1 MSQLITLTAFLY
13 TETMQTEDVLNIPQL
28 IGAWFVD
35 HGIAVLLILG
45 IAALLIYFGN
55 KAIKRIIR
63 QVIRSSHFYVISAED
78 ARKRQ
83 DTLISL
89 FQVLWKVLVMVVTFF
104 LLFAE
109 IFPDVNL
116 VPIFA
121 SAGIVGVAVGF
132 GAQSIIKDFFT
143 GAFIIMENQY
153 RVGDVV
159 DINEAS
165 GTVERITIRSTV
177 IRDTD
182 GNVHF
187 IPNGSVAHV
196 INKTMG
202 YSRINLTLGV
212 APDTDVDKL
221 SALIDQIGKKIQESE
236 EWKDKLLEPP
246 HFLSIGAF
254 SDTSLDIKIT
264 AKTQPSTQWAVTGE
278 LRRRLLKAFAK
289 NGIELSHAN
298 NEA

>member
-1 MSQLITLTAFLY
+1 
-13 TETMQTEDVLNIPQL
+13 MQTNEVLNLPQL

-35 HGIAVLLILG
+35 HGIAILLILG
-45 IAALLIYFGN
+45 ISALLLYFGN
-55 KAIKRIIR
+55 KAIKHIIR
-63 QVIRSSHFYVISAED
+63 QVVRNSHFYVISAED

-89 FQVLWKVLVMVVTFF
+89 FQTIWKVVISVITFF

-109 IFPDVNL
+109 IFPEVNL

-159 DINEAS
+159 DINDAA
-165 GTVERITIRSTV
+165 GTVERVSIRSTV

-187 IPNGSVAHV
+187 VPNGSVVHV

-202 YSRINLTLGV
+202 YSRVNLTLGV
-212 APDTDVDKL
+212 APDTDIDKL
-221 SALIDQIGKKIQESE
+221 AELIDQIGKKMLESA
-236 EWKDKLLEPP
+236 EWKDKLIEPP

-254 SDTSLDIKIT
+254 SDTSLDVKVT
-264 AKTQPSTQWAVTGE
+264 AKTQPSSQWVVTGE
-278 LRRRLLKAFAK
+278 LRRRLLKSFAK

-298 NEA
+298 GDT

>member
-1 MSQLITLTAFLY
+1 
-13 TETMQTEDVLNIPQL
+13 MQTNESPNLLQT
-28 IGAWFVD
+28 IGTWFVD
-35 HGIAVLLILG
+35 HGVAILLILG
-45 IAALLIYFGN
+45 IAWLLLYFGG
-55 KAIKRIIR
+55 KLIKRVIR

-89 FQVLWKVLVMVVTFF
+89 FRTIWKVLVVVITFF
-104 LLFAE
+104 LLFTE
-109 IFPDVNL
+109 IFPQINL

-121 SAGIVGVAVGF
+121 SAGIVGVAIGF

-159 DINEAS
+159 DIEGAA

-177 IRDTD
+177 VRDSD

-187 IPNGSVAHV
+187 LPNGSVVHV

-202 YSRINLTLGV
+202 YSRVNLTLGV
-212 APDTDVDKL
+212 APDTN
-221 SALIDQIGKKIQESE
+221 IDQLAEIIDHIGGKMSEDEAWKGKI
-236 EWKDKLLEPP
+236 LEPP

-254 SDTSLDIKIT
+254 SDVSLEVKVT
-264 AKTQPSTQWAVTGE
+264 AKTQPSTQWEVTGE
-278 LRRRLLKAFAK
+278 LRRRLLKAFTK
-289 NGIELSHAN
+289 HKIELTH
-298 NEA
+298 

>member
-1 MSQLITLTAFLY
+1 
-13 TETMQTEDVLNIPQL
+13 MQTQESGNFFAVLGN
-28 IGAWFVD
+28 WFVD
-35 HGIAVLLILG
+35 HGVAILLILG
-45 IAALLIYFGN
+45 IAWLALYFGN
-55 KAIKRIIR
+55 KVIKRVIR

-89 FQVLWKVLVMVVTFF
+89 FRAIWKVVVIIVTFF
-104 LLFAE
+104 LLFTE

-116 VPIFA
+116 IPIFA

-132 GAQSIIKDFFT
+132 GAQSIVKDFIT

-153 RVGDVV
+153 RVGDIVEI
-159 DINEAS
+159 DGAT

-177 IRDTD
+177 VRDTD

-187 IPNGSVAHV
+187 LPNGSVVHV

-202 YSRINLTLGV
+202 YSRVNLTLGV
-212 APDTDVDKL
+212 APETN
-221 SALIDQIGKKIQESE
+221 IDQLSEIIDEVGSSLSKDEKWKGKI
-236 EWKDKLLEPP
+236 LEPP

-254 SDTSLDIKIT
+254 SDVSLEVKVT
-264 AKTQPSTQWAVTGE
+264 AKTQPSAQWEVTGE
-278 LRRRLLKAFAK
+278 LRRRLLKTLTK
-289 NGIELSHAN
+289 HKIELTH
-298 NEA
+298 

>member
-1 MSQLITLTAFLY
+1 
-13 TETMQTEDVLNIPQL
+13 MQAAGSDIFGS
-28 IGAWFVD
+28 IGHWLVD
-35 HGIAVLLILG
+35 HGLAIVLILG
-45 IAALLIYFGN
+45 LAWLLLYFGN

-63 QVIRSSHFYVISAED
+63 QVVRTSHFYVISAED

-89 FQVLWKVLVMVVTFF
+89 FRAIWKVLIIIVTFF
-104 LLFAE
+104 LLFTE

-116 VPIFA
+116 IPIFA
-121 SAGIVGVAVGF
+121 SAGILGVALGF
-132 GAQSIIKDFFT
+132 GAQSIIKDFIT

-159 DINEAS
+159 DLSGAA

-177 IRDTD
+177 VRDTD

-187 IPNGSVAHV
+187 IPNGSVVHV

-202 YSRINLTLGV
+202 YSRVNLTIGV
-212 APDTDVDKL
+212 VPETNIDEL
-221 SALIDQIGKKIQESE
+221 SEVINQVGIKMSEDEKWKGKI
-236 EWKDKLLEPP
+236 LEPP

-254 SDTSLDIKIT
+254 SDVSLEVKVT
-264 AKTQPSTQWAVTGE
+264 AKTQPSAQWEVTGE
-278 LRRRLLKAFAK
+278 LRRRLLKSFTK
-289 NGIELSHAN
+289 HKIELTH
-298 NEA
+298 

>member
-1 MSQLITLTAFLY
+1 
-13 TETMQTEDVLNIPQL
+13 MQANEGSNPIGL
-28 IGAWFVD
+28 IGNWLLD
-35 HGIAVLLILG
+35 HGIAILLIIG
-45 IAALLIYFGN
+45 IAWLLLYFGG
-55 KAIKRIIR
+55 KVIKRVIR
-63 QVIRSSHFYVISAED
+63 QIIRSSHFYVISAED

-89 FQVLWKVLVMVVTFF
+89 FRAIWKVIVIVVTFF
-104 LLFAE
+104 LLFTE

-116 VPIFA
+116 IPIFA

-132 GAQSIIKDFFT
+132 GAQSIVKDFIT

-159 DINEAS
+159 EIDKAN

-187 IPNGSVAHV
+187 LPNGSVIHV

-202 YSRINLTLGV
+202 YSRVNLTLGV
-212 APDTDVDKL
+212 APETN
-221 SALIDQIGKKIQESE
+221 IDQLSEIIDEVGTAMSKDEKWKGKIM
-236 EWKDKLLEPP
+236 EPP

-254 SDTSLDIKIT
+254 SDVSLEVKIT
-264 AKTQPSTQWAVTGE
+264 AKTQPSAQWEVTGE
-278 LRRRLLKAFAK
+278 LRRRLLKSFTK
-289 NGIELSHAN
+289 HKIELTH
-298 NEA
+298 